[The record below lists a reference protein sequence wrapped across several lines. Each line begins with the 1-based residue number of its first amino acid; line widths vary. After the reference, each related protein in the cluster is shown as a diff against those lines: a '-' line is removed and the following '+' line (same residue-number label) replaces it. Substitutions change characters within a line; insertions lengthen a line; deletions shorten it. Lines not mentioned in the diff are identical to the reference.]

1 MMRSIIIGLSVIF
14 FSLTAIVTFKALKLP
29 VYATAYQDYPS
40 EIMPM
45 PMPMPPVSAP
55 APMPESTPNTFSYT
69 TEDPDSNKAL
79 AVGEEKAFTQFENQ
93 LATTES
99 AIKDNKTVDTKYQS
113 QTLTIFGG
121 KTFLS
126 GQDIIQDVTYAT
138 IENLV
143 KEISSSPDSR
153 IIIEGHTNNVPT
165 GKLGSDNMDLSLR
178 RAKAIA
184 NILML
189 HGISKNRISVT
200 GYGDTRPIS
209 SNTTEE
215 GRAKN
220 RRVEVKLMPQEG
232 KN

>member
-29 VYATAYQDYPS
+29 VYATAYQDLRS

-45 PMPMPPVSAP
+45 PAPPVP
-55 APMPESTPNTFSYT
+55 APVPAHVPT
-69 TEDPDSNKAL
+69 TDALNYSVEDQDTSKAL
-79 AVGEEKAFTQFENQ
+79 VKDEEKVITQFENQ

-99 AIKDNKTVDTKYQS
+99 AFKDNKTVDTKSQS
-113 QTLTIFGG
+113 RTLTIFDG

-153 IIIEGHTNNVPT
+153 ILIEGHTDNVPT
-165 GKLGSDNMDLSLR
+165 GKPGSDNMDLSLR

-184 NILML
+184 NILVL

>member
-14 FSLTAIVTFKALKLP
+14 FSLSAIVTFKALKLP
-29 VYATAYQDYPS
+29 VHAMASQDYRS
-40 EIMPM
+40 ETMPI
-45 PMPMPPVSAP
+45 PVSP
-55 APMPESTPNTFSYT
+55 APIPASIPESTTDAFNYL
-69 TEDPDSNKAL
+69 TEDQDTNKVL
-79 AVGEEKAFTQFENQ
+79 VEDVDKTITQFKNQ
-93 LATTES
+93 SATTES
-99 AIKDNKTVDTKYQS
+99 TFKDNKTIDTKSQS
-113 QTLTIFGG
+113 QTLTVFDG
-121 KTFLS
+121 KIFLS
-126 GQDIIQDVTYAT
+126 GQDVFQDVTYAT

-153 IIIEGHTNNVPT
+153 ILIEGHTDNVPT
-165 GKLGSDNMDLSLR
+165 GKPGTDNMDLSLR

-184 NILML
+184 NILVL
-189 HGISKNRISVT
+189 HGIPENRISAT

-232 KN
+232 TN

>member
-14 FSLTAIVTFKALKLP
+14 FSLSAIITFKALKLP
-29 VYATAYQDYPS
+29 AYTTSYQNYQS

-45 PMPMPPVSAP
+45 PAPPPPVP
-55 APMPESTPNTFSYT
+55 APSLEATTDTFNYS
-69 TEDPDSNKAL
+69 TEDQGPNEAL
-79 AVGEEKAFTQFENQ
+79 AEGGEKAITQLENQ
-93 LATTES
+93 LAAT
-99 AIKDNKTVDTKYQS
+99 KDALEDIKTVNPEIQS
-113 QTLTIFGG
+113 RTVAVFSG

-126 GQDIIQDVTYAT
+126 GQDIFQDVTYAT

-143 KEISSSPDSR
+143 KEISSSPGSHVL
-153 IIIEGHTNNVPT
+153 IEGHTDNVPT
-165 GKLGSDNMDLSLR
+165 GKLSSDNMDLSLR

-184 NILML
+184 NILVL
-189 HGISKNRISVT
+189 HGLSKDRISVT
-200 GYGDTRPIS
+200 GYGDTHPIS

>member
-29 VYATAYQDYPS
+29 IYATAYQDYPS

-45 PMPMPPVSAP
+45 PMPPVSAP
-55 APMPESTPNTFSYT
+55 ASMPESAPDTFSYT

-99 AIKDNKTVDTKYQS
+99 PIKDNKTVDTKYQS

-138 IENLV
+138 IENLI

-153 IIIEGHTNNVPT
+153 IIVEGHTDNVPT
-165 GKLGSDNMDLSLR
+165 GRLGSDNMDLSLR

-184 NILML
+184 NILVL

>member
-1 MMRSIIIGLSVIF
+1 MPI
-14 FSLTAIVTFKALKLP
+14 P
-29 VYATAYQDYPS
+29 VP
-40 EIMPM
+40 
-45 PMPMPPVSAP
+45 P
-55 APMPESTPNTFSYT
+55 APPPIPASIPEPTTDAFNYS
-69 TEDPDSNKAL
+69 TEDQDTNNGLVEGVDKTI
-79 AVGEEKAFTQFENQ
+79 TQFKNQ

-99 AIKDNKTVDTKYQS
+99 ALKDNKTVDTKSQS
-113 QTLTIFGG
+113 RTLTVFSG

-126 GQDIIQDVTYAT
+126 GQDVFQDVTYAT

-153 IIIEGHTNNVPT
+153 VFIEGHTDNVPT
-165 GKLGSDNMDLSLR
+165 GKPGTDNMDLSLR

-184 NILML
+184 NILVL
-189 HGISKNRISVT
+189 HGISKNRISAT

-220 RRVEVKLMPQEG
+220 RRVEVKLMSQEG
-232 KN
+232 TN

>member
-29 VYATAYQDYPS
+29 AHATAYQDYRS

-45 PMPMPPVSAP
+45 PVPPVPAP
-55 APMPESTPNTFSYT
+55 APEPTINAFNYS
-69 TEDPDSNKAL
+69 TEDQDTNRAPVES
-79 AVGEEKAFTQFENQ
+79 VEKAMTPFENQ

-99 AIKDNKTVDTKYQS
+99 AFKDNKTVDTQS
-113 QTLTIFGG
+113 QSRTLTVFGG
-121 KTFLS
+121 KTFRS
-126 GQDIIQDVTYAT
+126 GQDVIQDVAYAT
-138 IENLV
+138 IENLL
-143 KEISSSPDSR
+143 KEISSSPGNR
-153 IIIEGHTNNVPT
+153 ILIEGHTDNVPT
-165 GKLGSDNMDLSLR
+165 GKPGSDNIGLSLR

-184 NILML
+184 NILVL
-189 HGISKNRISVT
+189 HGISMDRISVI
-200 GYGDTRPIS
+200 GHGDTHPIH

-220 RRVEVKLMPQEG
+220 RRVEVKLMPPEG

>member
-1 MMRSIIIGLSVIF
+1 M
-14 FSLTAIVTFKALKLP
+14 P
-29 VYATAYQDYPS
+29 V
-40 EIMPM
+40 
-45 PMPMPPVSAP
+45 PPPIPVPAP
-55 APMPESTPNTFSYT
+55 ASTPEPTTNAFNYS
-69 TEDPDSNKAL
+69 TEDQDTNKAL
-79 AVGEEKAFTQFENQ
+79 VEGVDKAITQFENQ

-99 AIKDNKTVDTKYQS
+99 AFKDNKTVDTKS
-113 QTLTIFGG
+113 ESRTLTVFGG

-126 GQDIIQDVTYAT
+126 GQDVFQDVTYAT

-143 KEISSSPDSR
+143 KEISSSPGSR
-153 IIIEGHTNNVPT
+153 VLIEGHTDNVPT

-184 NILML
+184 NILAL

>member
-29 VYATAYQDYPS
+29 VYATAYQDYRS

-45 PMPMPPVSAP
+45 PAPPVSAP
-55 APMPESTPNTFSYT
+55 APTPESAPDTFSYT

-79 AVGEEKAFTQFENQ
+79 AVGEEKANTQFENQ
-93 LATTES
+93 LATTENT
-99 AIKDNKTVDTKYQS
+99 IKDNKTVDTKYQS
-113 QTLTIFGG
+113 RTLTIFGG

-153 IIIEGHTNNVPT
+153 IIIEGHTDNVPT

-184 NILML
+184 NILVL

>member
-1 MMRSIIIGLSVIF
+1 
-14 FSLTAIVTFKALKLP
+14 
-29 VYATAYQDYPS
+29 
-40 EIMPM
+40 MPM
-45 PMPMPPVSAP
+45 PAPPVSAP
-55 APMPESTPNTFSYT
+55 APTPESAPDTFSYA

-79 AVGEEKAFTQFENQ
+79 TVGEEKANTQFENQ
-93 LATTES
+93 PATTDS
-99 AIKDNKTVDTKYQS
+99 VLTDNKTVDTRSQS
-113 QTLTIFGG
+113 RTLTIFGG

-153 IIIEGHTNNVPT
+153 ILIEGHTDNVPT
-165 GKLGSDNMDLSLR
+165 GKPGSDNMDLSLR

-184 NILML
+184 NILVL

>member
-14 FSLTAIVTFKALKLP
+14 FSLSAIVTFKALKLP
-29 VYATAYQDYPS
+29 VHAMAYQDYRS
-40 EIMPM
+40 EIIPI
-45 PMPMPPVSAP
+45 PVPPVPAP
-55 APMPESTPNTFSYT
+55 ASIPESTTDAFNYL
-69 TEDPDSNKAL
+69 TEDQDTNRAL
-79 AVGEEKAFTQFENQ
+79 VEGVDKTITQFKNQ
-93 LATTES
+93 PATTES
-99 AIKDNKTVDTKYQS
+99 ALKDNKTIDTKSQS
-113 QTLTIFGG
+113 RTLTIFDG

-126 GQDIIQDVTYAT
+126 GQDVFQDVTYAT

-143 KEISSSPDSR
+143 KEISSSPGSHVL
-153 IIIEGHTNNVPT
+153 IEGHTDNVPT
-165 GKLGSDNMDLSLR
+165 GKLSSDNMDLSLR

-184 NILML
+184 NILVL
-189 HGISKNRISVT
+189 HGLSKDRISVT
-200 GYGDTRPIS
+200 GYGDTHPIS

>member
-29 VYATAYQDYPS
+29 VYATAYQDYRS

-45 PMPMPPVSAP
+45 PAPPVPVP
-55 APMPESTPNTFSYT
+55 AHVPT
-69 TEDPDSNKAL
+69 TDALNYSVEDQDTSKAL
-79 AVGEEKAFTQFENQ
+79 VKDEEKANTQFENQ
-93 LATTES
+93 PATTDS
-99 AIKDNKTVDTKYQS
+99 VLTDNKTVDTRSQS
-113 QTLTIFGG
+113 RTLTIFGG

-153 IIIEGHTNNVPT
+153 ILIEGHTDNVPT
-165 GKLGSDNMDLSLR
+165 GKPGSDNMDLSLR

-184 NILML
+184 NILVL

>member
-1 MMRSIIIGLSVIF
+1 MMRSIIGLSVIF
-14 FSLTAIVTFKALKLP
+14 FSLSAIITFKALNLP
-29 VYATAYQDYPS
+29 VYKTAYQDYRS
-40 EIMPM
+40 EIMSI
-45 PMPMPPVSAP
+45 PVPSAP
-55 APMPESTPNTFSYT
+55 APIPASIPEPTTDAFNYS
-69 TEDPDSNKAL
+69 TEDQDTNNGLVEGVDKTI
-79 AVGEEKAFTQFENQ
+79 TQFKSQ

-99 AIKDNKTVDTKYQS
+99 ALKDNKTVDTKSQS
-113 QTLTIFGG
+113 RTLTVFSG

-126 GQDIIQDVTYAT
+126 GQDVFQDVTYAT

-153 IIIEGHTNNVPT
+153 VFIEGHTDNVPT
-165 GKLGSDNMDLSLR
+165 GKPGTDNMDLSLR

-184 NILML
+184 NILVL
-189 HGISKNRISVT
+189 HGISKNRISAT

-220 RRVEVKLMPQEG
+220 RRVEVKLMSQEG
-232 KN
+232 TN

>member
-45 PMPMPPVSAP
+45 PTPPVSAP
-55 APMPESTPNTFSYT
+55 APMPESTPDTFSYT

-79 AVGEEKAFTQFENQ
+79 AVSEEKAFTQFENQ

-143 KEISSSPDSR
+143 KEISSFPDSR
-153 IIIEGHTNNVPT
+153 ILIEGHTDNVPT
-165 GKLGSDNMDLSLR
+165 GRLDSDNMDLSLR